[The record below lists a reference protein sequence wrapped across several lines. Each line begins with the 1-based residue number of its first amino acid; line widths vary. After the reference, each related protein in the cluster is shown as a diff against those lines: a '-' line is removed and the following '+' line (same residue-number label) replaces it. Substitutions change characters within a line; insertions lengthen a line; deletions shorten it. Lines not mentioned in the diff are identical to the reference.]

1 MSLHCA
7 ITTNFDEAADMSCWH
22 YFFNT
27 YIWFS
32 NSMSATCSSSHKLT
46 LVMFL
51 ILFSFSS
58 YFWTSLV
65 LFCLIALGFISLLAL
80 PYAALLPICLF
91 SFLAEFDNFTS
102 AFSVSCT
109 DQCKVSIKDNGHV
122 ILHMV
127 VLTAQ
132 ITDHCF

>member
-1 MSLHCA
+1 
-7 ITTNFDEAADMSCWH
+7 
-22 YFFNT
+22 
-27 YIWFS
+27 
-32 NSMSATCSSSHKLT
+32 
-46 LVMFL
+46 MFQFTQVDARYVL
-51 ILFSFSS
+51 DIICFQFIFLNKSRSILSDC
-58 YFWTSLV
+58 TR
-65 LFCLIALGFISLLAL
+65 FISLLAL